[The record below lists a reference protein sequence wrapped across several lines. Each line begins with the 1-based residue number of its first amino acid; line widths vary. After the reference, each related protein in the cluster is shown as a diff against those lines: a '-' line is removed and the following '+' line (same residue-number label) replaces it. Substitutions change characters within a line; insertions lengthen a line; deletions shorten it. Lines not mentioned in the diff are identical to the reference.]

1 MVLGLAWG
9 RDSDRDRTLQKV
21 FGPDLDAAQQRL
33 RGFLHRL
40 GVRTEFEDYGV
51 TAAEAE
57 AMIDEAMQG
66 ARGRNFI
73 GSQAA

>member
-1 MVLGLAWG
+1 
-9 RDSDRDRTLQKV
+9 
-21 FGPDLDAAQQRL
+21 
-33 RGFLHRL
+33 L

-57 AMIDEAMQG
+57 AMIDDAMQG
-66 ARGRNFI
+66 PRGRNFI